1 MQVSM
6 CSIRVR
12 NSQAAPV
19 WASLGLLLLVA
30 KDEGMFDDEH
40 AQQRLK
46 INSTKES
53 LDRTV

>member
-12 NSQAAPV
+12 NSQAALV

-30 KDEGMFDDEH
+30 KYEGMFDGEH
-40 AQQRLK
+40 AQ
-46 INSTKES
+46 
-53 LDRTV
+53 